1 MATPS
6 SPSPFFLPP
15 NIGAIT
21 SSQLIGTLLNF
32 FLLAPLLSKS
42 VRRPKLF
49 GARPSLTAPYV
60 DVYIACFPKDRPAI
74 KSLVYFVFLT
84 MAVCAC
90 LNAADAHYWYG
101 AHFGDIAAFA
111 QPGFSPFYTPLMG
124 SLIALAVQLFFCY
137 RISVFGSSTSASAM
151 WWAVSVLIAAISL
164 VQAAGGTGGGII
176 AFIASNAQHDY
187 ARTRLVYMW
196 LVGDAVADVMI
207 AVSMTYL
214 LMQASTPLAQTQS
227 IVRGVVRLIV
237 ETNTFSASIAI
248 LGLALFA
255 GMSGTDYFICP
266 CDDDPPGIYANTLLV
281 MLNNRAAASRS
292 SSHYVSSEDPSY
304 LGSGTANGTGTG
316 TAHRAS
322 SSTANGTGKFNSGG
336 ADGPRT
342 KGARPDAEIG
352 AFMAAANPNPE
363 GYGEDEGEDEDEG
376 ANQNFW
382 IRGRRI
388 RWRKGREMSRW

>member
-1 MATPS
+1 MAAPS
-6 SPSPFFLPP
+6 SPGPFLLPP
-15 NIGAIT
+15 NIGEIT

-32 FLLAPLLSKS
+32 FL
-42 VRRPKLF
+42 F
-49 GARPSLTAPYV
+49 GTLTIQVY
-60 DVYIACFPKDRPAI
+60 VYIACFPKDRPAI

-164 VQAAGGTGGGII
+164 LQAAGGTGGGII

-255 GMSGTDYFICP
+255 GMPGTDYFICP
-266 CDDDPPGIYANTLLV
+266 TMILPGIYANTLLV

-304 LGSGTANGTGTG
+304 LGSGTANGTGTDN
-316 TAHRAS
+316 ANCAS

-342 KGARPDAEIG
+342 RGARPDAEIG
-352 AFMAAANPNPE
+352 AFTAAANPNPE
-363 GYGEDEGEDEDEG
+363 AYGEDGGEDEDEDEG
-376 ANQNFW
+376 ANEKFLDQ
-382 IRGRRI
+382 
-388 RWRKGREMSRW
+388 REKSQMGPSV